1 MVGTKIRTVGY
12 SIYEFYMQEWAGVDP
27 VNGDPLWYMDVTD
40 DKGNPTGER
49 TTTNTYSKA
58 TKYKLGSALPSATG
72 GLTNT
77 VSWKGVDFSFMFTY
91 GFGGKIYD
99 VYEENL
105 LNDGNK
111 TGYQLITEQADSW
124 TPENTNAS
132 NPKFIPNNS
141 NTSNGRFH

>member
-1 MVGTKIRTVGY
+1 
-12 SIYEFYMQEWAGVDP
+12 
-27 VNGDPLWYMDVTD
+27 MDVTD

-99 VYEENL
+99 VYEEKL

-111 TGYQLITEQADSW
+111 TGYQLIVGHRKTQML
-124 TPENTNAS
+124 PIQNL
-132 NPKFIPNNS
+132 FQIIPILLMEDQVVIYIMQIS
-141 NTSNGRFH
+141 LS